1 MHAEQ
6 RGILYKNLD
15 RHLQKGYRQGKDK
28 LKQDKDRDKTLRNVN
43 RERGE
48 IGTEGNGRRIDRIA
62 KRRKKT

>member
-28 LKQDKDRDKTLRNVN
+28 RKQDRDRDKTLRNVN
-43 RERGE
+43 RER
-48 IGTEGNGRRIDRIA
+48 RDRH
-62 KRRKKT
+62 